1 LLVSGLGMAL
11 ACPHSYR
18 QHVWSPPARAHARA
32 RAHTH
37 THTHTH
43 ARTHTHTRT
52 HTGYVKTD
60 WDNMSKDF
68 EGWLDANG
76 DGKVDGEDMKVLWSR
91 FSAIAGCVR
100 KFHSH
105 AT

>member
-1 LLVSGLGMAL
+1 
-11 ACPHSYR
+11 
-18 QHVWSPPARAHARA
+18 
-32 RAHTH
+32 
-37 THTHTH
+37 
-43 ARTHTHTRT
+43 
-52 HTGYVKTD
+52 
-60 WDNMSKDF
+60 MSKDF